1 MLHPVS
7 SSGRRSLVVGAFVLF
22 AGVLAL
28 PPTGMADKG
37 DCAQPS
43 STGATPK
50 TSDALTILKDSVGI
64 ATACDDGAC
73 ICDVNGSGS
82 ITTSDALLALK
93 TAVGQVVA
101 LKCPCGIPVS
111 DDFNDNV
118 RNPAWW
124 GDDFVSGNGALE
136 ETGQVLEYTCDS
148 GTLDDESLRPWDRE
162 AFPYN
167 ADWEVQLDVTDLVVP
182 TNNSQFHS
190 IGIDVIDESDGSNEF
205 YGELYVSRIGG
216 PPYRSGFYGELYKNG
231 AFLAEVVTLS
241 YDVDPSNGY
250 FWVQFG
256 SFGLAGSGGADGN
269 TNWGLGNADR
279 FLAAVYGY
287 SSSTVVPAGKI
298 HGDNFRT
305 KGGVVP

>member
-1 MLHPVS
+1 M
-7 SSGRRSLVVGAFVLF
+7 
-22 AGVLAL
+22 
-28 PPTGMADKG
+28 
-37 DCAQPS
+37 
-43 STGATPK
+43 
-50 TSDALTILKDSVGI
+50 
-64 ATACDDGAC
+64 
-73 ICDVNGSGS
+73 
-82 ITTSDALLALK
+82 
-93 TAVGQVVA
+93 
-101 LKCPCGIPVS
+101 
-111 DDFNDNV
+111 
-118 RNPAWW
+118 
-124 GDDFVSGNGALE
+124 
-136 ETGQVLEYTCDS
+136 LEYTCDS
-148 GTLDDESLRPWDRE
+148 GTLDDESLRPWERE

-182 TNNSQFHS
+182 TNNNQFHS
-190 IGIDVIDESDGSNEF
+190 IGIDVVDESDGSNEF

-231 AFLAEVVTLS
+231 AFLADVDTFGIGVTTGAVRLAFTAATKVVTLS
-241 YDVDPSNGY
+241 YDSDPANGY
-250 FWVQFG
+250 TWVQFG